1 MFKSHLWSR
10 PLIFIFNYLILKPMN
25 NTNIFGNL
33 LEIKTGKTNLIMK
46 AVYVANS
53 TINWEWTYFVYY
65 YDFLNH
71 TFYINDLDNIWN
83 FRKSAINIME
93 HIVNEAY
100 KQEMNSLNPIARKI
114 QTSKTPN
121 IISICKELKTDNVI
135 LDKITLESVKN
146 EMWEIISFKN
156 PRWDYNLENVLEN
169 LGLKKSWE

>member
-1 MFKSHLWSR
+1 
-10 PLIFIFNYLILKPMN
+10 MN
-25 NTNIFGNL
+25 NTNIFGSL
-33 LEIKTGKTNLIMK
+33 IAIKTGSDNLTMK

-53 TINWEWTYFVYY
+53 TLNNEWTYFVYY

-100 KQEMNSLNPIARKI
+100 KQEMNNLNLIARKI
-114 QTSKTPN
+114 QTSKKPN
-121 IISICKELKTDNVI
+121 IISIYKELKTGDVI

-146 EMWEIISFKN
+146 GTGEIISFKN
-156 PRWDYNLENVLEN
+156 PKWDYNLDNVLVN